1 MEPEN
6 VILELNDILAMAVEL
21 VLLSCCPNDDDC
33 DKNKI
38 ETKHFSEGLSSHVA
52 VWSSAK
58 RNRVPWI
65 FCIFN
70 FLEKKS
76 LIKSI
81 LCLKKNESIKVVHIS

>member
-52 VWSSAK
+52 V
-58 RNRVPWI
+58 
-65 FCIFN
+65 
-70 FLEKKS
+70 
-76 LIKSI
+76 
-81 LCLKKNESIKVVHIS
+81 